1 MFKKLYMHPMY
12 VQENKNIHTYM
23 RICKDE
29 DYKLEFRGK
38 NVKKKYKKEY
48 N

>member
-1 MFKKLYMHPMY
+1 MYIHVHPMY
-12 VQENKNIHTYM
+12 VQENKNIHTHM
-23 RICKDE
+23 RICKNMTKIE
-29 DYKLEFRGK
+29 LEFRGK